1 MNAQN
6 AAHYILVDLD
16 AKGQPDLLGNART
29 SPILIPLF
37 HCDHGVDEFLVR
49 PLRARPMP
57 ALGRKQQAVL
67 SFPQQVMETEESGR
81 LHNDGGTQ
89 EASRAQ
95 EKGAQSDEDTIRG
108 AQVGRTLTAALEDSQ
123 LMFDEHRFGN
133 HATETSRPR

>member
-1 MNAQN
+1 
-6 AAHYILVDLD
+6 
-16 AKGQPDLLGNART
+16 
-29 SPILIPLF
+29 
-37 HCDHGVDEFLVR
+37 
-49 PLRARPMP
+49 MP

-81 LHNDGGTQ
+81 LQNDGGTQ

-95 EKGAQSDEDTIRG
+95 EKGAQSDDDTIRG

-123 LMFDEHRFGN
+123 LMLDEHRFGN